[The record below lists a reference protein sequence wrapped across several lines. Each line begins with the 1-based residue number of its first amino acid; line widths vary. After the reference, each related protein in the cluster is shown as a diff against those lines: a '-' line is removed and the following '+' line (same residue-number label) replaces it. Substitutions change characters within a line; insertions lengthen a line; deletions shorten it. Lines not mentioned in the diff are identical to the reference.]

1 MPATLFIPAPR
12 NLSIP
17 PGGLISSSSAWSR
30 PRPPRPPPP
39 PAKRKRSSPLS
50 LWPAR
55 GILYSTGGLL
65 FAASPAAPFATMNLR
80 PFIEKFA
87 RRLSEVEA
95 ALSDPKGFGHGAKLQ
110 ELSREYS
117 RLKELNVTGARYL
130 KILDDLA
137 EHQQLVK
144 TEPAGSEMA
153 QLAKDEITALE
164 IEEQRLG
171 KQLQLGLV
179 PADPADSRNTIIEIR
194 AGAGGSESALFAAD
208 LYRMYMRY
216 AEARRWKIEP
226 LDSNPSDLG
235 GFKEII
241 FQINGTDVF
250 KRLKYESGV
259 HRVQRVPATEAQG
272 RIHTSTCTVAVLP
285 EAQEVDVEIRPE
297 DIDVTVCRASGKGG
311 QGVNTTDSAVQIQH
325 KPSGLTVRIADER
338 SQIKN
343 RAKAMTVLRSR
354 LLEIKVAE
362 ENAKYAAHRKSQ
374 VGTGD
379 RSEKIRTYNFPQNRV
394 TDHRIEVT
402 LYNLSSV
409 IDGDLDGL
417 IDPLMTH
424 DMEEKLSALQT

>member
-1 MPATLFIPAPR
+1 V
-12 NLSIP
+12 NLTHHIE
-17 PGGLISSSSAWSR
+17 R
-30 PRPPRPPPP
+30 F
-39 PAKRKRSSPLS
+39 RKR
-50 LWPAR
+50 
-55 GILYSTGGLL
+55 
-65 FAASPAAPFATMNLR
+65 FA
-80 PFIEKFA
+80 
-87 RRLSEVEA
+87 EVESL
-95 ALSDPKGFGHGAKLQ
+95 LSDAKVFDNPQNAQ

-117 RLKELNVTGARYL
+117 RLKELVAAGSAYL
-130 KILDDLA
+130 KTVADLSENRA
-137 EHQQLVK
+137 LLK
-144 TEPAGSEMA
+144 TEPAESELALMA
-153 QLAKDEITALE
+153 KEEITRLE
-164 IEEQRLG
+164 ADEKKFAQQIQF
-171 KQLQLGLV
+171 GLV
-179 PADPADSRNTIIEIR
+179 PPDPTDSRNTIVEIR
-194 AGAGGSESALFAAD
+194 AGAGGNESALFSAD
-208 LYRMYMRY
+208 LYRMYCRY
-216 AEARRWKIEP
+216 AEARGWKIEAM
-226 LDSNPSDLG
+226 DSSPSDLG

-285 EAQEVDVEIRPE
+285 EAQEVDVEIKPE

-325 KPSGLTVRIADER
+325 RPSGLTVRIADER

-354 LLEIKVAE
+354 LLEIKIAE

-394 TDHRIEVT
+394 TDHRVEIT
-402 LYNLSSV
+402 LYNLSTF
-409 IDGDLDGL
+409 IDGELDGL

-424 DMEEKLSALQT
+424 DMETRLAEVPL